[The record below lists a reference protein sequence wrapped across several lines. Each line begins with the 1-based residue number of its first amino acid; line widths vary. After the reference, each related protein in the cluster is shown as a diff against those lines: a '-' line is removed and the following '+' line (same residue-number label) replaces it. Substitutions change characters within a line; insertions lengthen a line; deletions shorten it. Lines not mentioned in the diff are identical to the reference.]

1 MSKSTNKPTT
11 SFWVISVIA
20 LIWNI
25 LGVVAYLGQA
35 YMTDEILATLPEA
48 EQLYYANMP
57 PWVTAAFAT
66 AVFGGL
72 LGCISL
78 LIKKKMAYF
87 LFILSLIA
95 VIIQATYNFVIQND
109 MPVETFQMIWS
120 LVVIL
125 VAAFLVYFSSKS
137 IKAGMIS

>member
-11 SFWVISVIA
+11 SFWIISVIA

-35 YMTDEILATLPEA
+35 YMTDEMIATLPKA
-48 EQLYYANMP
+48 EQLYYANIP

-72 LGCISL
+72 LGCIAL

-95 VIIQATYNFVIQND
+95 LLIQASYNFIIQEN
-109 MPVETFQMIWS
+109 MPVETTQMIWS
-120 LVVIL
+120 LVIIL
-125 VAAFLVYFSSKS
+125 VGIFLVYFSSKS